1 MAGLIRGEV
10 DTYVA
15 APASLVYALVS
26 DITRMREWSPETYRC
41 EWTDGATGPAVGA
54 RFKARNRRGLLRWRN
69 APEVMVAEPGRE
81 FTFRRR
87 VAGNEVVWRYRMR
100 PDGSGTRLSESF
112 ESLTPS
118 PAAVNWMVLTL
129 IGVTDRQA
137 DLVEGMRQTLE
148 RIRAAAEQAVAA
160 R

>member
-1 MAGLIRGEV
+1 MTGLIRGEV

-15 APASLVYALVS
+15 APAGLVYGLVS
-26 DITRMREWSPETYRC
+26 DITRMGEWSPETYWC
-41 EWTDGATGPAVGA
+41 EWTDGAAGPTPGA

-69 APEVMVAEPGRE
+69 TPEVMVAEPGQE

-118 PAAVNWMVLTL
+118 PAALNRVVLL
-129 IGVTDRQA
+129 LLGVTDRQA
-137 DLVEGMRQTLE
+137 DLVQGMRHTLE
-148 RIRAAAEQAVAA
+148 RIRAAAEAA
-160 R
+160 SATR